1 MSRGLSATWT
11 SALSS
16 NQFRLATLVS
26 IEFSPSDILRLTD
39 YGVDLSY
46 SGDTYG
52 NSANLIDIGDVTET
66 GALKVNEMTIA
77 LTGSDPNALYVS
89 AFLNNN
95 HVNCRM
101 LIYRALIDAND
112 AVLDVFTF
120 FDGRISNFEIADSAT
135 ESAISITA
143 ASHWADFEKVRCRR
157 TNLNSQQSF
166 FPSDVG
172 MEYAHIVTKDLRW
185 GRES

>member
-26 IEFSPSDILRLTD
+26 IEFSSSTLRLTD
-39 YGVDLSY
+39 YGASLSY
-46 SGDTYG
+46 GGNTYA
-52 NSANLIDIGDVTET
+52 NSANLIEIGDVTET
-66 GALKVNEMTIA
+66 GALKVNEMTVT
-77 LTGSDPNALYVS
+77 LTGSDPSAIYIS

-95 HVNCRM
+95 YVNSRM
-101 LIYRALIDAND
+101 LIYRALVDASD
-112 AVLDVFTF
+112 AILDVFTF
-120 FDGRISNFEIADSAT
+120 FDGRISNFEIGDSET
-135 ESAISITA
+135 ESTISVTA

-166 FPSDVG
+166 FPGDLG
-172 MEYAHIVTKDLRW
+172 MEYAHVVTKDLRW